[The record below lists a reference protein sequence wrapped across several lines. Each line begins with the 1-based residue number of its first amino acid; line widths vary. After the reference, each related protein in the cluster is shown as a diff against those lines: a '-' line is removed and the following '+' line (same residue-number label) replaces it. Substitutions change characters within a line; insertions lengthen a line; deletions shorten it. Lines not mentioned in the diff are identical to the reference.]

1 MSHVVAISAYQGL
14 SGYEYALTMEL
25 FGLDRPTLPDVDYEV
40 LTCRVEPGQL
50 RTSHGLIVEPR
61 GTLDDLVKADTII
74 VPGWRDVAEVPGRPF
89 LDALRAAHAAGS
101 RIAAICSG
109 SFPLAHAGLLDD
121 QTVTTHWM
129 YADAFRRQFPHIDLD
144 PNPLYI
150 FADNNI
156 ATSAGSSA
164 GLDLCLA
171 LVSADHGV
179 TTATEIANRMV
190 VAHHRPGTQAQFTS
204 ARVTP
209 YAEHTDLGPLIE
221 WIGNNLGSDH
231 TIDRLARRAHLS
243 RRTFIRRFQAATGVS
258 PHAWITNKR
267 LYRARH
273 LLETTDLAVAVIA
286 RRTGLGTATNLR
298 KHLTNTTGLTPTH
311 YRTAHRAVAP

>member
-1 MSHVVAISAYQGL
+1 MSHVVAIPAYQGL
-14 SGYEYALTMEL
+14 SGYEYAMTLEL
-25 FGLDRPTLPDVDYEV
+25 FGLDRPTLPEVDYAV
-40 LTCRVEPGQL
+40 LTCRVEAGLL
-50 RTSHGLIVEPR
+50 RTSHGLIVEPE
-61 GTLDDLVKADTII
+61 GTIDDLVNADTII
-74 VPGWRDVAEVPGRPF
+74 VPGWRSVTEVPGDPF
-89 LDALRAAHAAGS
+89 LDALRNAHEAGS

-121 QTVTTHWM
+121 QTATTHWM

-144 PNPLYI
+144 PNPLYL
-150 FADNNI
+150 FAENNVV
-156 ATSAGSSA
+156 TSAGSSA

-179 TTATEIANRMV
+179 ATATEIANRMV

-209 YAEHTDLGPLIE
+209 FAEHTDLGPLIA
-221 WIGNNLGSDH
+221 WIENNLGDDL

-258 PHAWITNKR
+258 PHAWITDKR
-267 LYRARH
+267 LYRARQ
-273 LLETTDLAVAVIA
+273 LLETTALTVSAIA
-286 RRTGLGTATNLR
+286 RRTGLGTSTNLR

-311 YRTAHRAVAP
+311 YRAAHRAIAP

>member
-1 MSHVVAISAYQGL
+1 MSHVVAIPAYQGL
-14 SGYEYALTMEL
+14 SGYEYAMTLEL
-25 FGLDRPTLPDVDYEV
+25 FGLDRPTLPEVDYAV
-40 LTCRVEPGQL
+40 LTCRVEAGRL
-50 RTSHGLIVEPR
+50 RTSHGLIVEPE
-61 GTLDDLVKADTII
+61 GTIDDLVNADTII
-74 VPGWRDVAEVPGRPF
+74 VPGWRSVAEVPGDPF
-89 LDALRAAHAAGS
+89 LGALRNAHAAGS

-121 QTVTTHWM
+121 QTATTHWM

-144 PNPLYI
+144 PNPLYL
-150 FADNNI
+150 FAENNVV
-156 ATSAGSSA
+156 TSAGSSA

-179 TTATEIANRMV
+179 ATATEIANRMV

-209 YAEHTDLGPLIE
+209 FAEHTDLGPLIA
-221 WIGNNLGSDH
+221 WIENNLGDDL

-258 PHAWITNKR
+258 PHAWITDKR
-267 LYRARH
+267 LYRARQ
-273 LLETTDLAVAVIA
+273 LLETTALTVSAIA
-286 RRTGLGTATNLR
+286 RRTGLGTSTNLR

-311 YRTAHRAVAP
+311 YRAAHRAIAP